1 MVLTEG
7 DRGGGVEAKQEEP
20 LNILP
25 GYSLSRALPSPL
37 TYIHLTLISGRPS
50 SLRFSSVE

>member
-50 SLRFSSVE
+50 SPRFSSVE

>member
-1 MVLTEG
+1 MGLTEG
-7 DRGGGVEAKQEEP
+7 ERGGSKTGRASEHSSWLFP
-20 LNILP
+20 LP
-25 GYSLSRALPSPL
+25 GTPL